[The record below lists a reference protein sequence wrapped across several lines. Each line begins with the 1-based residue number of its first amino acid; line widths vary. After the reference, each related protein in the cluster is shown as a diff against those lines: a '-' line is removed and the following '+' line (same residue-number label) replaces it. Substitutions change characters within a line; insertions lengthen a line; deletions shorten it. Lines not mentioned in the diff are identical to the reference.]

1 MIVLPQTVME
11 VKKMNGKDKLKVS
24 ILYISIAFCV
34 VLFYSHKFIAPF
46 SDNYINKRDEY
57 RKVKKEKNIA
67 LDKIKEEAKGTVF
80 HEKYSKLKDKTEELW
95 AKYEEAKK
103 EEKVFGFK
111 SLHFFIER
119 LGLTLCIFL
128 YSMYNLFRSFYYER
142 RNMASKVFH
151 GFMISVAMFY
161 FFWIFSVFQ
170 DFSKVTYLIM
180 TLFSASLV
188 VTGVY
193 FFTRYKESYINR
205 LKGNVREISK
215 FTIKNTKPEKQA
227 EMFEVLEKIAKTN

>member
-1 MIVLPQTVME
+1 MKAKQSLV
-11 VKKMNGKDKLKVS
+11 
-24 ILYISIAFCV
+24 YISVVFCAI
-34 VLFYSHKFIAPF
+34 LFYSHKFIQPY
-46 SDNYINKRDEY
+46 SNDYWSKLKEHE
-57 RKVKKEKNIA
+57 KLKKERTIA
-67 LDKIKEEAKGTVF
+67 LSRVKDYAKGTVYY
-80 HEKYSKLKDKTEELW
+80 EDYKRIRDKTNEAWSVFKRAEEN
-95 AKYEEAKK
+95 
-103 EEKVFGFK
+103 EKIYGFN
-111 SLHFFIER
+111 SVHYFIER
-119 LGLTLCIFL
+119 LGLTVLIFI
-128 YSMYNLFRSFYYER
+128 YSLYNLFRSFYYER

-151 GFMISVAMFY
+151 GFVISVAMFY

-193 FFTRYKESYINR
+193 FFTRYKESYINK